1 MSVRVWSRA
10 NYLDEDGGYIP
21 VFGHPAQSPAPGP
34 LGPHGSF
41 LLHDHGGS
49 LTPPL
54 PPGFGGQLDTA
65 PLFGGPRRPYCT
77 S

>member
-10 NYLDEDGGYIP
+10 NYLDEDGSYIP

-49 LTPPL
+49 LTPP
-54 PPGFGGQLDTA
+54 PPPPPLGG
-65 PLFGGPRRPYCT
+65 GGGGGG
-77 S
+77 